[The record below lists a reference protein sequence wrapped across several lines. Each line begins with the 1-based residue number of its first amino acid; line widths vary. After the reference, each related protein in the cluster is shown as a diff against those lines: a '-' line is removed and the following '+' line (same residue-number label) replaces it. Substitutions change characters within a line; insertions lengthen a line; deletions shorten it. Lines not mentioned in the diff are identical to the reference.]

1 MMQNQLV
8 DGVVE
13 RMIVLMAAYESNRAM
28 SLEIHDMAKA
38 IQAKT
43 SGISENFAELNRSF
57 SMAKLGIHPC
67 QSMHTRAEPNLN
79 LPQMRSSVNGCQ
91 HQIHLQ
97 TITKHA
103 LSDKLRLAIGSFRAA
118 ISQSGKRTG
127 ILFSGYTVF
136 RGAAKLSYAPQ

>member
-1 MMQNQLV
+1 M
-8 DGVVE
+8 E
-13 RMIVLMAAYESNRAM
+13 VLIAAYESNRAM
-28 SLEIHDMAKA
+28 SLEIHEMSRV

-43 SGISENFAELNRSF
+43 SEISEDFAKLKLSF
-57 SMAKLGIHPC
+57 SIAKLGIHCC
-67 QSMHTRAEPNLN
+67 QPMRTRVDLDSN
-79 LPQMRSSVNGCQ
+79 LPQMTSSVDGCQ

-103 LSDKLRLAIGSFRAA
+103 PSGKVRLAIGSFKAA

-136 RGAAKLSYAPQ
+136 QGAAKPSYAPR

>member
-1 MMQNQLV
+1 
-8 DGVVE
+8 
-13 RMIVLMAAYESNRAM
+13 MIVLMAAYESNRAM
-28 SLEIHDMAKA
+28 SLEIHDMSRV

-43 SGISENFAELNRSF
+43 SEISENFAELKRAF

-67 QSMHTRAEPNLN
+67 QPMHTRAEPNLN
-79 LPQMRSSVNGCQ
+79 LPQMPCSIDGCQ

-103 LSDKLRLAIGSFRAA
+103 LSDKLQLAIGSFRAA

-127 ILFSGYTVF
+127 ILFSGYMVF
-136 RGAAKLSYAPQ
+136 RGAAKQSYAPQ